1 MSRATVIAAAVALAA
16 AFGAGWGVQGWRL
29 GAKDAERLRVES
41 AAKAVQDREAE
52 AQREFNQTRAGLHAA
67 ALAGLNTQLGDARA
81 HIATLSRTQR
91 CLGADT
97 LGVLNHIGKPSAG
110 DVRAPAGQPDGA
122 PAATA
127 GSAADGA
134 GAAGYASE
142 HDTAEHIAICRA
154 RYAELSSQVNQI
166 LDIEERRHA
175 GPAGQ

>member
-1 MSRATVIAAAVALAA
+1 MSRATAIAAAVALAA

-97 LGVLNHIGKPSAG
+97 VGVLNAIGKPSGG
-110 DVRAPAGQPDGA
+110 DVRAAAGQPDGA
-122 PAATA
+122 AGASA
-127 GSAADGA
+127 GSAPDGA
-134 GAAGYASE
+134 GFASE
-142 HDTAEHIAICRA
+142 HDTAEFIAICRKQ
-154 RYAELSSQVNQI
+154 YAEVSDR
-166 LDIEERRHA
+166 LDKIQEIERRRH
-175 GPAGQ
+175 PSNLR